1 MLTVLFAVKGV
12 GNADFVFRV
21 IPDMLCPR
29 LQKIQ
34 IFYKRGGNVLSSKAS
49 LSPRIRTIGIVAHI
63 AMEGRA
69 IDIAVMGEQ
78 PLNGFIHLAQ
88 FFSQHSAA
96 GERRQYSL
104 ENIRLRSKLLLV
116 MTKVSKGNSP
126 VRKALMISS
135 VER

>member
-1 MLTVLFAVKGV
+1 MFTVLFTVKGV
-12 GNADFVFRV
+12 GNADIVFRV
-21 IPDMLCPR
+21 IPDTLCPR

-34 IFYKRGGNVLSSKAS
+34 IFHKRGGNVLSSKAS
-49 LSPRIRTIGIVAHI
+49 LGPRIRTIGIVAHI